1 MWICFIY
8 TIKERCKLCGYVLY
22 IQLTK
27 GVSCVKICFI
37 YIKGV
42 SCNMFYTYT
51 IKERCKLCGYVL
63 YIQLSGVSCVECC
76 TIKERCKIC
85 FIYTIKERCKLC
97 DMFYI
102 YN

>member
-8 TIKERCKLCGYVLY
+8 TIKGRCKLCGYVLY

-27 GVSCVKICFI
+27 GVSCVD
-37 YIKGV
+37 
-42 SCNMFYTYT
+42 MFYIYT
-51 IKERCKLCGYVL
+51 IKERCKLCGYSFICFI
-63 YIQLSGVSCVECC
+63 IQLRKGVSCV
-76 TIKERCKIC
+76 
-85 FIYTIKERCKLC
+85 

>member
-8 TIKERCKLCGYVLY
+8 TIKGRCKLCGYVLY

-27 GVSCVKICFI
+27 GVSCVD
-37 YIKGV
+37 
-42 SCNMFYTYT
+42 MFYIYT

-63 YIQLSGVSCVECC
+63 YIQLSKGVSCV
-76 TIKERCKIC
+76 
-85 FIYTIKERCKLC
+85 

>member
-22 IQLTK
+22 IQLRK
-27 GVSCVKICFI
+27 GVSCVDIL
-37 YIKGV
+37 YIQL
-42 SCNMFYTYT
+42 S
-51 IKERCKLCGYVL
+51 CKLCGYIL
-63 YIQLSGVSCVECC
+63 YIQLRKGVSCV
-76 TIKERCKIC
+76 
-85 FIYTIKERCKLC
+85 

>member
-22 IQLTK
+22 IQLRK
-27 GVSCVKICFI
+27 GVQLS
-37 YIKGV
+37 KG
-42 SCNMFYTYT
+42 
-51 IKERCKLCGYVL
+51 CKLCGYVL
-63 YIQLSGVSCVECC
+63 YIQLRKGVSCV
-76 TIKERCKIC
+76 
-85 FIYTIKERCKLC
+85 

>member
-22 IQLTK
+22 IQLRK
-27 GVSCVKICFI
+27 GVSCMD
-37 YIKGV
+37 
-42 SCNMFYTYT
+42 MFYIYT

-63 YIQLSGVSCVECC
+63 YIQLRKGVSCV
-76 TIKERCKIC
+76 
-85 FIYTIKERCKLC
+85 
-97 DMFYI
+97 DMFYR

>member
-22 IQLTK
+22 IQLSK
-27 GVSCVKICFI
+27 GVSCVD
-37 YIKGV
+37 
-42 SCNMFYTYT
+42 MFYIYT

-63 YIQLSGVSCVECC
+63 YI
-76 TIKERCKIC
+76 
-85 FIYTIKERCKLC
+85 
-97 DMFYI
+97 

>member
-27 GVSCVKICFI
+27 GVSCVD
-37 YIKGV
+37 
-42 SCNMFYTYT
+42 MFY
-51 IKERCKLCGYVL
+51 
-63 YIQLSGVSCVECC
+63 
-76 TIKERCKIC
+76 
-85 FIYTIKERCKLC
+85 IYTIKESCVDIFYKNNLVKLSC
-97 DMFYI
+97 EDMFYI

>member
-22 IQLTK
+22 IQLRK
-27 GVSCVKICFI
+27 GVSCVD
-37 YIKGV
+37 
-42 SCNMFYTYT
+42 M
-51 IKERCKLCGYVL
+51 ERCKLCGYV
-63 YIQLSGVSCVECC
+63 YIYNMLCGYVLRKGVSCV
-76 TIKERCKIC
+76 
-85 FIYTIKERCKLC
+85 

>member
-22 IQLTK
+22 IQLRK
-27 GVSCVKICFI
+27 GVSCVVVYIYTIKERCKLCGYVLYMQFCVICFI
-37 YIKGV
+37 
-42 SCNMFYTYT
+42 YT

-63 YIQLSGVSCVECC
+63 YIQLRKGVSCV
-76 TIKERCKIC
+76 
-85 FIYTIKERCKLC
+85 

>member
-22 IQLTK
+22 IQLREGVSCVDMFYRK
-27 GVSCVKICFI
+27 GVSCVD
-37 YIKGV
+37 
-42 SCNMFYTYT
+42 MFYIY
-51 IKERCKLCGYVL
+51 KLCGYVL
-63 YIQLSGVSCVECC
+63 RKGVSCV
-76 TIKERCKIC
+76 
-85 FIYTIKERCKLC
+85 